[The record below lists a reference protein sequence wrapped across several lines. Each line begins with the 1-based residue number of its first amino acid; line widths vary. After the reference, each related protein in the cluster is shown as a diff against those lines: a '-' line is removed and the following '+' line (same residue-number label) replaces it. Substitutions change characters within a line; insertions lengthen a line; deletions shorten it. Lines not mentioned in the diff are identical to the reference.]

1 MRISFLILPFLLLL
15 GSINPTFSQKNSV
28 SIEFDIKDY
37 DNDTL
42 LIGYYYGD
50 RTLVYDTLKATKQ
63 GKFEIKQDS
72 LLKPGIYLA
81 LYQPSNEYFQFM
93 VNSNDQ
99 VFSFK
104 GSRNEI
110 QPKPRGSID
119 NEVFYYYLRFIEE
132 KSEQRKKYN
141 SEIDTLKKYGKDI
154 TALSD
159 KAKKLDETVMSKQ
172 LEIIESHPETMTARL
187 LKSNLNINI
196 PSYEGTEKEVQLQ
209 KYLYYRSHY
218 LDHIDLGDPAN
229 LRTPYLDQRIKYY
242 MEKLTPQ
249 HPDSIIIAVDYI
261 LGQMEPSSETFQFY
275 TSSFLNKYAN
285 SNIIGYDAIYVHMI
299 DNYYSVGKAPWV
311 KEENLEK
318 FIKNADKLRP
328 ILIGEQAPP
337 ITFYDK
343 EGNPVK
349 LYDIE
354 SEYTVMIFWAP
365 DCGHCKKAMP
375 GLIDFYKKFKDR
387 GVEVLGVCTKHR
399 DKYPSCWEFIEEKKL
414 PWLSVGDEY
423 HRSKF
428 RDLYNVVSTPRLFI
442 LDKDKKILLKR
453 VPTEQ
458 IDEVM
463 ESLIIEMQNANPP
476 KQ

>member
-1 MRISFLILPFLLLL
+1 MHIFLRFLPFLILL
-15 GSINPTFSQKNSV
+15 GSINLGYSQKNSA

-37 DNDTL
+37 ENDTL

-50 RTLVYDTLKATKQ
+50 RTLVYDTIFAEKQ
-63 GKFEIKQDS
+63 GKFELKRDS

-81 LYQPSNEYFQFM
+81 LYQPSNEFFQFM
-93 VNSNDQ
+93 VNDQDQ

-104 GSRNEI
+104 GKRTDN
-110 QPKPRGSID
+110 QPKPSGSID
-119 NEVFYYYLRFIEE
+119 NEVFYDYLTFIEE
-132 KSEQRKKYN
+132 KSALRKTY
-141 SEIDTLKKYGKDI
+141 SAEMDTLTKYGKD
-154 TALSD
+154 ASNLSE
-159 KAKKLDETVMSKQ
+159 KAKKLDESVQAKQ
-172 LEIIESHPETMTARL
+172 LEIIESHPETMTAKL
-187 LKSNLNINI
+187 IKSNLSINI
-196 PSYEGTEKEVQLQ
+196 PTFEGSEKEVQLQ

-218 LDHIDLGDPAN
+218 LDNTDLGDPAN
-229 LRTPYLDQRIKYY
+229 LRTPYLDSKVKYY
-242 MEKLTPQ
+242 IEELTPQ
-249 HPDSIIIAVDYI
+249 HPDSISVAIDY
-261 LGQMEPSSETFQFY
+261 LLSKMESSPETFQFY

-285 SNIIGYDAIYVHMI
+285 SNIIGYDGIYVHLI

-311 KEENLEK
+311 SEETMKK
-318 FIKNADKLRP
+318 FIENADKLRP
-328 ILIGEQAPP
+328 ILIGQQAPP

-343 EGNPVK
+343 EGDPVR

-354 SEYTVMIFWAP
+354 SEYTLMIFWAP

-375 GLIDFYKKFKDR
+375 GLKEFYAKYKDR
-387 GVEVLGVCTKHR
+387 GVEVLGICTKHR
-399 DKYPSCWEFIEEKKL
+399 DKYVSCWEFVEDKEL

-428 RDLYNVVSTPRLFI
+428 RDLYNVVSTPRVFI

-458 IDEVM
+458 LDEVM
-463 ESLIIEMQNANPP
+463 ESLIIEMQNTNPP